1 MGVVGRPMTQMPPMP
16 YAGYLPE
23 SAVPGRQPMTDTHPF
38 DPALFRDAAIDAD
51 TAHLNAQMIEC

>member
-1 MGVVGRPMTQMPPMP
+1 MP

-38 DPALFRDAAIDAD
+38 DPALFRDAAI
-51 TAHLNAQMIEC
+51 ECSCCCLIKSEYEGNNGSVIGCARFQ

>member
-1 MGVVGRPMTQMPPMP
+1 MTQMPPMP